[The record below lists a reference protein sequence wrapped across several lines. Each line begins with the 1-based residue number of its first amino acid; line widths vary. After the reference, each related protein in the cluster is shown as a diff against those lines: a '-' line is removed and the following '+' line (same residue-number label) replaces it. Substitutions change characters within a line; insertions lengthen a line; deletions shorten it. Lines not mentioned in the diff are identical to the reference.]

1 MLNLELKNFFKS
13 AAAQLNI
20 EVNDEQMKKIGAKC
34 RFGFWERLDENR
46 CVVRFATSFA
56 TTKNDVEQLAEII

>member
-1 MLNLELKNFFKS
+1 MT
-13 AAAQLNI
+13 
-20 EVNDEQMKKIGAKC
+20 KIGSKC

-56 TTKNDVEQLAEII
+56 TAKEDIDELAKII